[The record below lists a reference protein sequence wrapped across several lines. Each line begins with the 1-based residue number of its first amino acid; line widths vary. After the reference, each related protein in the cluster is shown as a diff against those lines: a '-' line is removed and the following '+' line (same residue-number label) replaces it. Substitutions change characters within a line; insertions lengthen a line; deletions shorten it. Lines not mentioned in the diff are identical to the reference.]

1 MVWLTGPVEWQIGHL
16 YLYKMGQVT
25 RPLSSFEGQKISEG
39 YFGILNSTQKTNETY
54 S

>member
-1 MVWLTGPVEWQIGHL
+1 MVWLTGPVEWQMGHL

-25 RPLSSFEGQKISEG
+25 RPLSSFEGQKISEVNLG
-39 YFGILNSTQKTNETY
+39 VLNSSKKTNEIF

>member
-1 MVWLTGPVEWQIGHL
+1 MVWLTGPVEWQMGHL

-25 RPLSSFEGQKISEG
+25 RPLSSFKGQKISEG
-39 YFGILNSTQKTNETY
+39 HFDVLYSSQKTNETF